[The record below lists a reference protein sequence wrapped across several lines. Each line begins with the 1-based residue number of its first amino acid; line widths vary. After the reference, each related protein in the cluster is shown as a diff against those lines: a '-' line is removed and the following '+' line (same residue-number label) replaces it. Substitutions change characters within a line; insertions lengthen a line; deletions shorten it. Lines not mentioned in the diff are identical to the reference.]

1 MDIQRRDELLGSQPT
16 RPSRR
21 SLFAGLTGGLLMA
34 LPLALG
40 SEGAAAKKKRQKHK
54 EKDKKQSATPQ
65 TPATPQIPTTP
76 VTKADA
82 MCSGPSGITIG
93 GSDGDHRLA
102 QTFTA
107 LASGP
112 LVRAELPTIKLAG
125 SGGAYILRL
134 SPVDGAGVP
143 TNTVLASASIPNV
156 SVPDGIATLTFTFAD
171 PASVV
176 AGAQYAL
183 VLTRPGSNQI
193 AWSGHV
199 DGTCSGSKFSSQSQT
214 AAFLALA
221 DSVDRNFTT
230 FVTS

>member
-1 MDIQRRDELLGSQPT
+1 MDIQRCDELLGFLSAS
-16 RPSRR
+16 PSRR
-21 SLFAGLTGGLLMA
+21 SLFAGLTGGILMA

-40 SEGAAAKKKRQKHK
+40 TEEVAAKKKG
-54 EKDKKQSATPQ
+54 KKGKKGKKRKQQTPTPQ
-65 TPATPQIPTTP
+65 TPATPATP
-76 VTKADA
+76 VTKVDA
-82 MCSGPSGITIG
+82 TCSGPNHEGFG
-93 GSDGDHRLA
+93 EFNGDYRFA

-112 LVRAELPTIKLAG
+112 LVRAELPIYKVAG

-143 TNTVLASASIPNV
+143 TNTVLAWASIPNL
-156 SVPDGIATLTFTFAD
+156 SVPGDEDTTVTFTFAD

-183 VLTRPGSNQI
+183 VLTRPGSNQLL
-193 AWSGHV
+193 WVGHV
-199 DGTCSGSKFSSQSQT
+199 GGTCSGSVFFSPSQT
-214 AAFLALA
+214 AAFTA
-221 DSVDRNFTT
+221 DAGLDLIFTT

>member
-1 MDIQRRDELLGSQPT
+1 MGTEPLTAVLRALPVSR
-16 RPSRR
+16 SRR
-21 SLFAGLTGGLLMA
+21 GVLVGLCGGLFSA
-34 LPLALG
+34 LPVLIS
-40 SEGAAAKKKRQKHK
+40 SEVVEARKAKKRKKH
-54 EKDKKQSATPQ
+54 KKQSATPM
-65 TPATPQIPTTP
+65 TPATPA
-76 VTKADA
+76 TKVDA
-82 MCSGPSGITIG
+82 TCSGPDHSGFSG
-93 GSDGDHRLA
+93 FDGDYRFA

-107 LASGP
+107 LANGP
-112 LVRAELPTIKLAG
+112 LVRAELSIYKLGG
-125 SGGAYILRL
+125 SGGSYILRL

-156 SVPDGIATLTFTFAD
+156 SVPEGITTLTFTFAD

-214 AAFLALA
+214 AAFLASA
-221 DSVDRNFTT
+221 DGVNFNFTT